1 LIFKLGTSFEGAMV
15 DFVLWE
21 LFLPV
26 SAALCKLSLCLG
38 KDFTIDMAQKQCFL
52 CHKVYTPTCM
62 EIEDPTYP
70 TFALNYLL
78 RQS

>member
-1 LIFKLGTSFEGAMV
+1 MIFKLGTSFGGAIV
-15 DFVLWE
+15 DFVLWKT
-21 LFLPV
+21 FSCG

-38 KDFTIDMAQKQCFL
+38 KDFTIDMAQKESSL
-52 CHKVYTPTCM
+52 CYKVYTPTCM

-70 TFALNYLL
+70 TLVLNYLL